1 MLNFKEPN
9 RTFHSSK
16 HAQDSKKKKKKRLV
30 NVYILVFEFQLNNE
44 VLIFN

>member
-9 RTFHSSK
+9 RTLHSSK
-16 HAQDSKKKKKKRLV
+16 HAQDKKKKKRLV

>member
-16 HAQDSKKKKKKRLV
+16 HAQDSQKKKRLF

>member
-16 HAQDSKKKKKKRLV
+16 HAQDSQKKKKRLV

>member
-16 HAQDSKKKKKKRLV
+16 YAQDSQKKKRLV